1 MILRTRIPEIF
12 HWAVGEM
19 LGEDDSSMK
28 LELDGVLE
36 PVRPEM
42 IILLSTCRLQFV
54 EMVVVRMFLAPGM
67 S

>member
-1 MILRTRIPEIF
+1 
-12 HWAVGEM
+12 M

-28 LELDGVLE
+28 LELVAVLE

-42 IILLSTCRLQFV
+42 IILLSTGRLQFV
-54 EMVVVRMFLAPGM
+54 EMDVVRMFLAPGM

>member
-1 MILRTRIPEIF
+1 
-12 HWAVGEM
+12 M

-36 PVRPEM
+36 PVRPKM